1 MAYPKRKKTL
11 FYREGAVTVKYL
23 KGMVE
28 GFKLKFLKKKPFG
41 SIIFF
46 LFFVSH
52 ESWAAVVPMAKPV
65 RIPIARESGSAPSM
79 PRIYG
84 ARVSGRPLVLI
95 DPGHGG
101 HDPGSSSRDGRLREK
116 EVTLA
121 IGIAIRDALIGSGRV
136 RVALTREDDRFLP
149 LVTRRE
155 IGRRMNAD
163 LLISIHADSAA
174 VGNPHGAT
182 IYTLSEVASDKIAA
196 RLAARENQADISGSR
211 ELRNQ
216 NSEVKS
222 ILYDLTRRETM
233 NASVSFASLL
243 QRELQDRIPFRSH
256 YHRFAGFVVLKAPD
270 VPSVLMETG
279 YISNPVEAARLFSR
293 GYRENLALGVRRAIE
308 IYFARRLARL
318 AEVSDLKPDRSKE
331 KIVTRKIKR

>member
-1 MAYPKRKKTL
+1 MAKD
-11 FYREGAVTVKYL
+11 
-23 KGMVE
+23 
-28 GFKLKFLKKKPFG
+28 FKLKFFRKKQF
-41 SIIFF
+41 SLIIFF
-46 LFFVSH
+46 LFFVSDGAF
-52 ESWAAVVPMAKPV
+52 AAVMPMAKAV
-65 RIPIARESGSAPSM
+65 RIPIARESSPAISSLPH
-79 PRIYG
+79 IYG

-101 HDPGSSSRDGRLREK
+101 HDPGSSSRDGRLHEK
-116 EVTLA
+116 DVTLA
-121 IGIAIRDALIGSGRV
+121 IGLAIRDALIKSGRV
-136 RVALTREDDRFLP
+136 RVALTREDDHFLP
-149 LVTRRE
+149 LVSRRE

-163 LLISIHADSAA
+163 LFISVHADSAA
-174 VGNPHGAT
+174 AGNPHGAT

-196 RLAARENQADISGSR
+196 RLAARENQVDISGSR

-243 QRELQDRIPFRSH
+243 QRELQGRIPFRSH

-279 YISNPVEAARLFSR
+279 YISNPAEAAQLFSR

-318 AEVSDLKPDRSKE
+318 AERSDLKSDRQK
-331 KIVTRKIKR
+331 K

>member
-11 FYREGAVTVKYL
+11 FDRVRAVIVKYFQD
-23 KGMVE
+23 VVPA
-28 GFKLKFLKKKPFG
+28 FTWKFLKKKPFV
-41 SIIFF
+41 SVIFF
-46 LFFVSH
+46 LFFMSH
-52 ESWAAVVPMAKPV
+52 ESHAAVIPMAKPV
-65 RIPIARESGSAPSM
+65 RMPIARESGPAISTLH
-79 PRIYG
+79 IYG

-116 EVTLA
+116 DVTLA
-121 IGIAIRDALIGSGRV
+121 IGLAIRDALIRSGRV

-149 LVTRRE
+149 LVSRRE
-155 IGRRMNAD
+155 IGRRINAD
-163 LLISIHADSAA
+163 LFISIHADSAPS
-174 VGNPHGAT
+174 GNPEGAT

-196 RLAARENQADISGSR
+196 RLAMRENQADLSGSR

-216 NSEVKS
+216 NNEVKS

-279 YISNPVEAARLFSR
+279 YISNPAEAARLFSR
-293 GYRENLALGVRRAIE
+293 GYRENLASGVRRAIE

-318 AEVSDLKPDRSKE
+318 AELSDVKPDRKKE
-331 KIVTRKIKR
+331 KTGTRKIKR